1 MSTEASQAP
10 PASPAPEATEATTED
25 TFAVPQAAAAPI
37 AEEAAPQSRVVGQCK
52 WFNDE
57 KGYGFLRSIS
67 PPGPDVFVHIRDIQA
82 KHTHNPT
89 LYTGEYLEFGTAHN
103 GVAEDGTERLKATQ
117 VTGIGGGTLMCDHGN
132 ITFRSYS
139 RVGFGSAGGDA
150 N

>member
-1 MSTEASQAP
+1 MSTEASQASQAS
-10 PASPAPEATEATTED
+10 PASPAPEATAED
-25 TFAVPQAAAAPI
+25 AFAVPQAAAPAL
-37 AEEAAPQSRVVGQCK
+37 AEESAPELRIVGQCK

-139 RVGFGSAGGDA
+139 RVGFGSAGDA

>member
-1 MSTEASQAP
+1 MSTNEIDA
-10 PASPAPEATEATTED
+10 
-25 TFAVPQAAAAPI
+25 FAVPAASAPAAELV
-37 AEEAAPQSRVVGQCK
+37 AEPEESEDALSFQRIVGQCK

-57 KGYGFLRSIS
+57 KAYGFLRSIE
-67 PPGPDVFVHIRDIQA
+67 PEGPDVFVHIRDIQA

-89 LYTGEYLEFGTAHN
+89 LYTGEYVEFGTAPN
-103 GVAEDGTERLKATQ
+103 GTTADGTERLKATN

-139 RVGFGSAGGDA
+139 RVGFENSENDA

>member
-1 MSTEASQAP
+1 MSSSTQAP
-10 PASPAPEATEATTED
+10 QENTDAFAIPQPNEISILPLDQVECDSPAGSP
-25 TFAVPQAAAAPI
+25 
-37 AEEAAPQSRVVGQCK
+37 SRTIGQCK

-89 LYTGEYLEFGTAHN
+89 LYTGEYVEFGTAPN
-103 GVAEDGTERLKATQ
+103 GTSDDGTKRLKAINI
-117 VTGIGGGTLMCDHGN
+117 TGIQGGTLMCDHGN

-139 RVGFGSAGGDA
+139 RVGFQGGEEESSEA

>member
-1 MSTEASQAP
+1 MSTEVQVTS
-10 PASPAPEATEATTED
+10 ED
-25 TFAVPQAAAAPI
+25 AFAVPQPTVDVPAAEFSI
-37 AEEAAPQSRVVGQCK
+37 AQAGCDSPGGNPPRTIGQCK

-57 KGYGFLRSIS
+57 KAYGFLRSID

-89 LYTGEYLEFGTAHN
+89 LYTGEYVEFGTAPN
-103 GVAEDGTERLKATQ
+103 GHTADGTERLKATN
-117 VTGIGGGTLMCDHGN
+117 VTGIGGGTLMCDHGS

-139 RVGFGSAGGDA
+139 RVGFQTEDA